1 MERLRVR
8 QLTLRLRIVPQQNP
22 PLTEQYGPQNS
33 AILEAKHKLNLVV
46 CDAKIRK
53 TMLGQW
59 PLWAHQLD
67 ALCLILGK

>member
-33 AILEAKHKLNLVV
+33 AVLEAKHKLNLVV
-46 CDAKIRK
+46 CDAKTRK
-53 TMLGQW
+53 TMLG
-59 PLWAHQLD
+59 
-67 ALCLILGK
+67 